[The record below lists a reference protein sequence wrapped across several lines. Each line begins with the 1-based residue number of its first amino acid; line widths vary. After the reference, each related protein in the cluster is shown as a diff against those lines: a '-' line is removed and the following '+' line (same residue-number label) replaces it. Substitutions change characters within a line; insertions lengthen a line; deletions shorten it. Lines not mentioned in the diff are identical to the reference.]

1 MMKISLILE
10 AVNRATGPIREVV
23 AALERMGR
31 SGALS
36 ARRVASSMMYMRD
49 QVIDAT
55 HHFRRLAG
63 PEGIGRA
70 GRSIDYLKRQ
80 VSGLTG
86 GLTLMKYAAGAA
98 IVGLGEEFV
107 RGVFKAGGETEQML
121 VTLKR
126 FEGGAR
132 QAKQAMSW
140 LQNFGMGAG
149 AAFSMPDIMRSYQMA
164 KNFGMNPQGG
174 AMTAFADLAA
184 GERVPLKQV
193 LIAVK
198 DAMEGT
204 STRPIANLG
213 IKMKQG
219 KGDAPNSYLY
229 SDLVGKWHTEHF
241 EKTPEATLAALI
253 KIINSKYMGLAG
265 EQAGTVLGGFQQMKK
280 LLYLFEGKV
289 ASSGLFDWA
298 LKRMNQFFAWI
309 RKAAQSGYLDRL
321 AKMISNFLTSS
332 GDKLIAFLQKT
343 DWGQVG
349 ADIHGLGVALLA
361 LGGALEVLSQLGGG
375 GLSGLLNLW
384 IAFKV
389 IGITR
394 ALMGLWPVLRAGA
407 SMLRILAPL
416 FVWLADGILALF
428 TAMNPIAWIIASIV
442 ALGIAGVLLWRN
454 WSTVSKAL
462 ARIWRS
468 LPLPLQV
475 GLAAVSP
482 LIGNFVQLALMIR
495 RAWAPLTAFFTRL
508 WNGIANSFSTGIPKV
523 WNAVPTWMR
532 SLLGGAAGAA
542 FGPTGAA
549 IGAALGGADGRSPT
563 HPKAPAPKH
572 DIGGHVVIELRGD
585 HRDARVTK
593 LRATNP
599 KVGLSVKRGPVM
611 AGG

>member
-31 SGALS
+31 TGVAS

-55 HHFRRLAG
+55 HHFRKLAG
-63 PEGIGRA
+63 PEGIARA

-86 GLTLMKYAAGAA
+86 GLTLLKYAGGAA
-98 IVGLGEEFV
+98 IIGLGEEFV

-140 LQNFGMGAG
+140 MQNFGMGAG

-174 AMTAFADLAA
+174 SLTAFADLAA

-219 KGDAPNSYLY
+219 KGKGPNSYLY
-229 SDLVGKWHTEHF
+229 SDLAGKWHTEHSA
-241 EKTPEATLAALI
+241 KTPEATLAALI
-253 KIINSKYMGLAG
+253 KIINSKYTGLAG
-265 EQAGTVLGGFQQMKK
+265 EQAGTVLGGFEQMKK

-298 LKRMNQFFAWI
+298 LKRMNQLFSWV
-309 RKAAQSGYLDRL
+309 RKAAQNGDLDRL
-321 AKMISNFLTSS
+321 AKKISNFLTEA
-332 GDKLIAFLQKT
+332 GEKIVKFLGETKVDDVIRNMKALGRALLFVAGAIKLIA
-343 DWGQVG
+343 D
-349 ADIHGLGVALLA
+349 
-361 LGGALEVLSQLGGG
+361 LGGG
-375 GLSGLLNLW
+375 GLSGLFNIWL
-384 IAFKV
+384 IIKV

-394 ALMGLWPVLRAGA
+394 ALVGLWPVLRAGA
-407 SMLRILAPL
+407 SMLRILAPF

-442 ALGIAGVLLWRN
+442 ALGVAGVLLWRN

-468 LPLPLQV
+468 LPLPLKV

-482 LIGNFVQLALMIR
+482 LISNFVQLALMIR

-508 WNGIANSFSTGIPKV
+508 WNGIANAFSTGIPKV

-532 SLLGGAAGAA
+532 SLLGGAVGAA

-549 IGAALGGADGRSPT
+549 IGAALGGADGRSPPP
-563 HPKAPAPKH
+563 PKAPAPRH

-593 LRATNP
+593 LKATNP

>member
-31 SGALS
+31 AGVAS

-63 PEGIGRA
+63 PEGIARA

-132 QAKQAMSW
+132 QAQKAMSW
-140 LQNFGMGAG
+140 MQNFGMGAG

-174 AMTAFADLAA
+174 SLTAFADLAA

-219 KGDAPNSYLY
+219 KGHGPNSYLY
-229 SDLVGKWHTEHF
+229 SDLAGKWHTDHSA
-241 EKTPEATLAALI
+241 KTPEATLAALI
-253 KIINSKYMGLAG
+253 KIINSKYIGMATAQAKTVPGG
-265 EQAGTVLGGFQQMKK
+265 IEQLHK
-280 LLYLFEGKV
+280 LLYIFESMV
-289 ASSGLFDWA
+289 ASSGVFDWA
-298 LKRMNQFFAWI
+298 LKKINELLTWF
-309 RKAAQSGYLDRL
+309 RKAAEDGSLQKF
-321 AKMISNFLTSS
+321 AKRISDFITGS
-332 GDKLIAFLQKT
+332 GDKLIAFVKQT
-343 DWGQVG
+343 DWSSVARNIQ
-349 ADIHGLGVALLA
+349 GLAMALVALAAPLQVLA
-361 LGGALEVLSQLGGG
+361 NLGGG

-384 IAFKV
+384 IASKV

-394 ALMGLWPVLRAGA
+394 ALMGFWPVLRAGA

-416 FVWLADGILALF
+416 FVWLADAILALF

-475 GLAAVSP
+475 GLAAVNP

-523 WNAVPTWMR
+523 WNAIPSWMR
-532 SLLGGAAGAA
+532 SLLGGAAGAV

-549 IGAALGGADGRSPT
+549 IGAALGGADGRPPT
-563 HPKAPAPKH
+563 HPKPPPPKH
-572 DIGGHVVIELRGD
+572 DVGGHVVIELRGD

-593 LRATNP
+593 LQATNP

-611 AGG
+611 PGG